1 MKLITDF
8 NISSMS
14 RTIWLTKKAR
24 EVWEK
29 PIRDI
34 TQLVQELEILSVS
47 EGHRLCSWQTISSTQ
62 VLEQTRKWADLGL
75 VALPVKEV
83 ASFQGFAHKHEPV
96 APGGPKSVC
105 FVVSQSIKS
114 CLEYQK
120 AFESGDNVAQG
131 RLLGFPECCCK
142 FFEESWKGGYFD
154 PMWQAARR
162 SMVIENGK
170 RFIKVAAHPHSNPL
184 LRYAGVRVGFHIPC
198 SFNCQETVRV
208 ASTRMELARKRDESL
223 TVLLE
228 ALLQMPM
235 KWDVLHGLAVIK
247 TPIFYLVVQSV
258 PTTERY
264 VVEVAGSFVPQEAEN
279 GSVVRSP

>member
-1 MKLITDF
+1 MKLLENF
-8 NISSMS
+8 NIHSFS
-14 RTIWLTKKAR
+14 RTVWLTKKAR

-29 PIRDI
+29 PLRDI
-34 TQLVQELEILSVS
+34 TQLVQELEVLSVV
-47 EGHRLCSWQTISSTQ
+47 EGHRLCSWQTIPSEQ
-62 VLEQTRKWADLGL
+62 VLEQAKKWANLGL

-83 ASFQGFAHKHEPV
+83 ASFQGFAHRHETP

-105 FVVSQSIKS
+105 FVVSRDIKN
-114 CLEYQK
+114 CVQYQE
-120 AFESGDNVAQG
+120 AFDAGDNITQG

-142 FFEESWKGGYFD
+142 FFEESWKSGCFD
-154 PMWQAARR
+154 PMWQAAQR
-162 SMVIENGK
+162 SLVIENGE
-170 RFIKVAAHPHSNPL
+170 RFVKIAAHPHSNAL

-223 TVLLE
+223 SVLLE

-235 KWDVLHGLAVIK
+235 RWDVLHGLAVIK

-264 VVEVAGSFVPQEAEN
+264 VVEVDGSFVPQEAEN
-279 GSVVRSP
+279 GPVCSP